1 MGVEEFVVLD
11 NLNDVSLKRRVRGT
25 SDSSFPFFVSALV
38 QQLSQA
44 INTTGDIMLH

>member
-11 NLNDVSLKRRVRGT
+11 NLNDVSLKRQVRGT
-25 SDSSFPFFVSALV
+25 SDFSFFFFVSAQV

-44 INTTGDIMLH
+44 ISRTGDIMLH